1 LVSLGSSE
9 QHVPHQSLSDT
20 NTDTNNPDYAI
31 YMIDASTPAQ
41 VLGEGEG
48 AADIVS
54 LVDFLREAKSLIVLI
69 NKM

>member
-1 LVSLGSSE
+1 
-9 QHVPHQSLSDT
+9 
-20 NTDTNNPDYAI
+20 
-31 YMIDASTPAQ
+31 MIDASTPAQ